1 MNEETITGAELSA
14 WRSTRKLSLR
24 EVAEMLGVTS
34 PSTISAWED
43 GQTIPGPAQLLLGWL
58 IHGKVP
64 FGQEGEAAGRLASAA
79 WKVEM
84 TLEAFKKLEA
94 KAMAAG
100 YEDLVDYIAQLVL
113 EDLAEEDAE
122 TRRHAT
128 APADEMALLADVPST
143 EPVPARQ
150 AVVYPKKPR
159 NTGGKK
165 Q

>member
-1 MNEETITGAELSA
+1 MLS
-14 WRSTRKLSLR
+14 
-24 EVAEMLGVTS
+24 
-34 PSTISAWED
+34 ISDAAINRWEKGEQD
-43 GQTIPGPAQLLLGWL
+43 IPGPAQLLLGWL
-58 IHGKVP
+58 LHGKVP
-64 FGQEGEAAGRLASAA
+64 FGQETEAAGRVASAA
-79 WKVEM
+79 WKIEM
-84 TLEAFKKLEA
+84 TLEAFDKLRA